1 MPEDEKPPVEEKK
14 EEESSPQQLAI
25 EIDDSED
32 EVKVVADADAIPAE
46 DEELKEHSEKVKR
59 RINKLTAKLRESE
72 RRENAATE
80 YARAVNVELE
90 EMKQKT
96 ASLDISYV
104 NEYDNR
110 VQTQEKLL
118 KQELKKAID
127 SGDSEKQ
134 AEIQVLLANVS
145 TDKDKVE
152 RVRRRQQQHQP
163 QTPVQQPQQPQTPVQ
178 QPQQPQTPVQQ
189 PQFQPPAYQPPPQP
203 QTDPRAEAWAQR
215 NEWFGEDRPMTL
227 VAMSEHE
234 TLLEEGFEPL
244 ADPDSYYKELD
255 KRIGDAFP
263 HKFQKNKRRGTP
275 RVAGASRTTI
285 NKKGKKEVVLT
296 ESEVKMAD
304 KLSVPHKK
312 YAEQVEKIRLREE
325 HS

>member
-14 EEESSPQQLAI
+14 EEESSPEQLSI
-25 EIDDSED
+25 EIDDDPGD
-32 EVKVVADADAIPAE
+32 EVKIVANEAAITDE
-46 DEELKEHSEKVKR
+46 DDELKAHSEKVQR

-80 YARAVNVELE
+80 YARAVNVELSE
-90 EMKQKT
+90 IKQKS
-96 ASLDISYV
+96 ASLDNSYV
-104 NEYDNR
+104 NEYDHR

-127 SGDSEKQ
+127 SGDSDKQ
-134 AEIQVLLANVS
+134 SEIQVLLANVS
-145 TDKDKVE
+145 TDKDKVG
-152 RVRRRQQQHQP
+152 RVRRRQQQQP
-163 QTPVQQPQQPQTPVQ
+163 QI
-178 QPQQPQTPVQQ
+178 PVQQ
-189 PQFQPPAYQPPPQP
+189 PQFQPQFQPQPQPQTP
-203 QTDPRAEAWAQR
+203 QTDPRAEAWAGR

-234 TLLEEGFEPL
+234 SLLEEGFEPL

-263 HKFQKNKRRGTP
+263 HKFQKNKRRATP

-304 KLSVPHKK
+304 KLNVPHKK
-312 YAEQVEKIRLREE
+312 YAEQVEKIRLREQ

>member
-1 MPEDEKPPVEEKK
+1 
-14 EEESSPQQLAI
+14 
-25 EIDDSED
+25 
-32 EVKVVADADAIPAE
+32 
-46 DEELKEHSEKVKR
+46 
-59 RINKLTAKLRESE
+59 
-72 RRENAATE
+72 
-80 YARAVNVELE
+80 
-90 EMKQKT
+90 
-96 ASLDISYV
+96 
-104 NEYDNR
+104 
-110 VQTQEKLL
+110 
-118 KQELKKAID
+118 
-127 SGDSEKQ
+127 
-134 AEIQVLLANVS
+134 
-145 TDKDKVE
+145 
-152 RVRRRQQQHQP
+152 
-163 QTPVQQPQQPQTPVQ
+163 
-178 QPQQPQTPVQQ
+178 
-189 PQFQPPAYQPPPQP
+189 
-203 QTDPRAEAWAQR
+203 
-215 NEWFGEDRPMTL
+215 MTL

>member
-1 MPEDEKPPVEEKK
+1 MPEAKKVPVEEKK
-14 EEESSPQQLAI
+14 EEESSPEQLAI
-25 EIDDSED
+25 EIDDDPSD
-32 EVKVVADADAIPAE
+32 EVKIVANEAAITDE
-46 DEELKEHSEKVKR
+46 DDELKAHSEKVQR

-80 YARAVNVELE
+80 YARAVNVELD
-90 EMKQKT
+90 EMRHKS
-96 ASLDISYV
+96 ASLDNSYV
-104 NEYDNR
+104 NEYDHR

-127 SGDSEKQ
+127 SGDSDKQ

-145 TDKDKVE
+145 TDKDKVG
-152 RVRRRQQQHQP
+152 RVRRRQQQ
-163 QTPVQQPQQPQTPVQ
+163 QPQQPQV
-178 QPQQPQTPVQQ
+178 PVQQ
-189 PQFQPPAYQPPPQP
+189 PQFQPQFQQQPQPQAP
-203 QTDPRAEAWAQR
+203 QTDPRAEAWAGR

-263 HKFQKNKRRGTP
+263 HKFQKNKKRGTP
-275 RVAGASRTTI
+275 RVAGASRSTI

-304 KLSVPHKK
+304 KLNVPHKK
-312 YAEQVEKIRLREE
+312 YAEQVEKIRLREQ

>member
-1 MPEDEKPPVEEKK
+1 MPEAKKVPVEEKK
-14 EEESSPQQLAI
+14 EEESSPEQLSI
-25 EIDDSED
+25 EIDDDPSD
-32 EVKVVADADAIPAE
+32 EVKIVANEAAITDE
-46 DEELKEHSEKVKR
+46 DDELKAHSEKVQR

-80 YARAVNVELE
+80 YARAVNVELD
-90 EMKQKT
+90 EMRQKS
-96 ASLDISYV
+96 ASLDNSYV
-104 NEYDNR
+104 NEYDHR

-127 SGDSEKQ
+127 SGDSDKQ

-145 TDKDKVE
+145 TDKDKVG
-152 RVRRRQQQHQP
+152 RVRRRQQQ
-163 QTPVQQPQQPQTPVQ
+163 QPQQPQIPG
-178 QPQQPQTPVQQ
+178 QQ
-189 PQFQPPAYQPPPQP
+189 PQFQPPPYQTPPQP
-203 QTDPRAEAWAQR
+203 QTDPRAEAWAGR
-215 NEWFGEDRPMTL
+215 NEWFGEYRPMTL

-263 HKFQKNKRRGTP
+263 HKFQKNKKRGTP
-275 RVAGASRTTI
+275 RVAGASRSTI

-304 KLSVPHKK
+304 KLNVPHKK
-312 YAEQVEKIRLREE
+312 YAEQVEKIRLREQ

>member
-32 EVKVVADADAIPAE
+32 EVKVVADADSIPAEE

-59 RINKLTAKLRESE
+59 RINKLTAKLREAE

-90 EMKQKT
+90 EMKQKS
-96 ASLDISYV
+96 ASLDNSYV
-104 NEYDNR
+104 NEYDHR

-145 TDKDKVE
+145 TDKDKVG
-152 RVRRRQQQHQP
+152 RVRRRQQQ
-163 QTPVQQPQQPQTPVQ
+163 
-178 QPQQPQTPVQQ
+178 QQPQTPVQQ

-215 NEWFGEDRPMTL
+215 NEWFGEDRPMPL

-234 TLLEEGFEPL
+234 SLLEEGFEPL

>member
-1 MPEDEKPPVEEKK
+1 MPEDETGPSEKKK

-25 EIDDSED
+25 EIDDDPAD
-32 EVKVVADADAIPAE
+32 EVKVVADADAITPE
-46 DEELKEHSEKVKR
+46 DDELKEHSEKVKR

-80 YARAVNVELE
+80 YARAVNVELN
-90 EMKQKT
+90 EMKHKS
-96 ASLDISYV
+96 ASLDNSYV
-104 NEYDNR
+104 NEYDHR

-127 SGDSEKQ
+127 GGDSDKQ

-145 TDKDKVE
+145 TDKDKVG
-152 RVRRRQQQHQP
+152 RVRRRQQQQP
-163 QTPVQQPQQPQTPVQ
+163 QI
-178 QPQQPQTPVQQ
+178 PVQQ
-189 PQFQPPAYQPPPQP
+189 PQFQPQQPPPP
-203 QTDPRAEAWAQR
+203 QTDPRAEAWAGR

-234 TLLEEGFEPL
+234 SLLEEGFEPL

-263 HKFQKNKRRGTP
+263 HKFQKNKRRATP

-304 KLSVPHKK
+304 KLNVPHKK
-312 YAEQVEKIRLREE
+312 YAEQVEKIRLREQ

>member
-25 EIDDSED
+25 EIDDDPAD
-32 EVKVVADADAIPAE
+32 EVKVVADADAITAE
-46 DEELKEHSEKVKR
+46 DDELKEHSEKVKR

-80 YARAVNVELE
+80 YARAVNVELN
-90 EMKQKT
+90 EMKHKS
-96 ASLDISYV
+96 ASLDNSYV
-104 NEYDNR
+104 NEYDHR

-127 SGDSEKQ
+127 GGDSDKQ

-145 TDKDKVE
+145 TDKDKVG
-152 RVRRRQQQHQP
+152 RVRRRQQQQP
-163 QTPVQQPQQPQTPVQ
+163 QI
-178 QPQQPQTPVQQ
+178 PVQQ
-189 PQFQPPAYQPPPQP
+189 PQFQPQQPPPP
-203 QTDPRAEAWAQR
+203 QTDPRAEAWAGR

-234 TLLEEGFEPL
+234 SLLEEGFEPL

-263 HKFQKNKRRGTP
+263 PKFQKTKRRATP

-304 KLSVPHKK
+304 KLNVPHKK
-312 YAEQVEKIRLREE
+312 YAEQVEKIRLREQ

>member
-1 MPEDEKPPVEEKK
+1 MPEAKKVPVEEKK
-14 EEESSPQQLAI
+14 EEESSPEQLAI
-25 EIDDSED
+25 EIDDDPSD
-32 EVKVVADADAIPAE
+32 EVKIVANEAAITDE
-46 DEELKEHSEKVKR
+46 DDELKAHSEKVQR

-80 YARAVNVELE
+80 YARAVNVELD
-90 EMKQKT
+90 EMRHKS
-96 ASLDISYV
+96 ASLDNSYV
-104 NEYDNR
+104 NEYDHR

-127 SGDSEKQ
+127 SGDSDKQ

-145 TDKDKVE
+145 TDKDKVG
-152 RVRRRQQQHQP
+152 RVRRRQQQ
-163 QTPVQQPQQPQTPVQ
+163 QPQQPQV
-178 QPQQPQTPVQQ
+178 PVQQ
-189 PQFQPPAYQPPPQP
+189 PQFQPPFQSQPQP
-203 QTDPRAEAWAQR
+203 QAPQTDTRAEAWAGR

-263 HKFQKNKRRGTP
+263 HKFQKNKKRGTP
-275 RVAGASRTTI
+275 RVAGASRSTI

-304 KLSVPHKK
+304 KLNVPHKK
-312 YAEQVEKIRLREE
+312 YAEQVEKIRLREQ

>member
-32 EVKVVADADAIPAE
+32 EVKVVADADSIPAEE

-90 EMKQKT
+90 EMKQKS
-96 ASLDISYV
+96 ASLDNSYV
-104 NEYDNR
+104 NEYDHR

-145 TDKDKVE
+145 TDKDKVG
-152 RVRRRQQQHQP
+152 RVRRRQQQ
-163 QTPVQQPQQPQTPVQ
+163 
-178 QPQQPQTPVQQ
+178 QQPQTPVQQ

-234 TLLEEGFEPL
+234 SLLEEGFEPL

>member
-1 MPEDEKPPVEEKK
+1 MPEAKKVPVEEKK
-14 EEESSPQQLAI
+14 EEESSPEQLSI
-25 EIDDSED
+25 EIDDDPAD
-32 EVKVVADADAIPAE
+32 EVKIVANEAAITDE
-46 DEELKEHSEKVKR
+46 DDELKAHSEKVQR

-80 YARAVNVELE
+80 YARAVNVELD
-90 EMKQKT
+90 EMRQKS
-96 ASLDISYV
+96 ASLDNSYV
-104 NEYDNR
+104 NEYDHR

-127 SGDSEKQ
+127 SGDSDKQ

-145 TDKDKVE
+145 TDKDKVG
-152 RVRRRQQQHQP
+152 RVRRRQQQLQP
-163 QTPVQQPQQPQTPVQ
+163 QT
-178 QPQQPQTPVQQ
+178 
-189 PQFQPPAYQPPPQP
+189 P
-203 QTDPRAEAWAQR
+203 QTDPRAEAWAGR

-234 TLLEEGFEPL
+234 SLLEEGFEPL

-263 HKFQKNKRRGTP
+263 HKFQKNKRRATP
-275 RVAGASRTTI
+275 RVAGASRSTI

-304 KLSVPHKK
+304 KLNVPHKK
-312 YAEQVEKIRLREE
+312 YAEQVEKIRLREQ